1 MSRRASSSL
10 HPGMII
16 GIVVAIAALFFVGKS
31 MFSKTQPGFR
41 SMPKLTMTEV
51 LENANSLRGNEY
63 VVDGKIDSI
72 LGSDESRD
80 GTRVVSLQV
89 ESSGSSEFLG
99 IEIPPELKSLN
110 IEREQRYSF
119 RVKFRQ
125 GGIAVANDIR
135 RL

>member
-10 HPGMII
+10 HPGLII
-16 GIVVAIAALFFVGKS
+16 GIVVAIAALAFIGKS
-31 MFSKTQPGFR
+31 AFGKKQAGFGN
-41 SMPKLTMTEV
+41 MPKLSIEEV

-72 LGSDESRD
+72 LGGDESKD
-80 GTRVVSLQV
+80 GTRVISLQID
-89 ESSGSSEFLG
+89 SSGKPEFIG
-99 IEIPPELKSLN
+99 VEIPPELKSLN

>member
-1 MSRRASSSL
+1 
-10 HPGMII
+10 MIFGVI
-16 GIVVAIAALFFVGKS
+16 AAVAALFFVGKS
-31 MFSKTQPGFR
+31 FVGKKQPGFGNL
-41 SMPKLTMTEV
+41 PKLTMTEV

-72 LGSDESRD
+72 LGSDEAKD
-80 GTRVVSLQV
+80 GTRVVSVQV
-89 ESSGSSEFLG
+89 EASGGAEFIG
-99 IEIPPELKSLN
+99 VVIPPELRSLN

-125 GGIAVANDIR
+125 GGIAVANDIS

>member
-10 HPGMII
+10 HPGMIL
-16 GIVVAIAALFFVGKS
+16 GVLAAIAALFFVGKS
-31 MFSKTQPGFR
+31 FFSKKQPGFG
-41 SMPKLTMTEV
+41 SMPKLAMTEV

-72 LGSDESRD
+72 LGSDESQD
-80 GTRVVSLQV
+80 GTRVVSVQV
-89 ESSGSSEFLG
+89 DSSGGSEFIG
-99 IEIPPELKSLN
+99 VEIPPELKSLN